1 MDYKKITSQGIAG
14 FNEIFLTFPL
24 ENLKTR
30 QQLKENKQLSLSRIF
45 SNTIKNESLIGLYR
59 GMSINAISNIPR
71 SIFRFSLF
79 EYSKNN
85 YQIIS
90 PFYTNL
96 IAGLNVGIWESIFF
110 SIPVET
116 IRTKFIHNPNLQI
129 KVLLKEEGILGI
141 YRGCS
146 STILRQSLNQG
157 IRFSTYNLLIT
168 MNKDGE
174 GKMNELKKFGYGCFS
189 GFISTLITQPIDVI
203 KTRQQQLKDERKTIR
218 EIFGEL
224 YQNPK
229 LFYKGFWLRATRLSL
244 AQGILFYTYDVC
256 EKLIK

>member
-1 MDYKKITSQGIAG
+1 MDYKKIISQGIAG

-30 QQLKENKQLSLSRIF
+30 QQIKENKNQSLSKILI
-45 SNTIKNESLIGLYR
+45 NTIKNESIFGLYR
-59 GMSINAISNIPR
+59 GMSINLISNIPR

-96 IAGLNVGIWESIFF
+96 IAGLNIGIWESILF

-116 IRTKFIHNPNLQI
+116 IRTKLIHNSNLQI
-129 KVLLKEEGILGI
+129 KMLLKDEGLIGI
-141 YRGCS
+141 YRGFS

-157 IRFSTYNLLIT
+157 LRFSIYHFFIT
-168 MNKDGE
+168 NDK
-174 GKMNELKKFGYGCFS
+174 KINEQKKFLYGCGA
-189 GFISTLITQPIDVI
+189 GFISTIFTQPIDVI
-203 KTRQQQLKDERKTIR
+203 KTRQQQLKYERKTII
-218 EIFGEL
+218 EIFNEL
-224 YQNPK
+224 SHNPL
-229 LFYKGFWLRATRLSL
+229 LFYKGFFLRAIRLSL
-244 AQGILFYTYDVC
+244 AQGVLFYTYDIC
-256 EKLIK
+256 EKNL

>member
-1 MDYKKITSQGIAG
+1 MDYKKIISQGIAG
-14 FNEIFLTFPL
+14 FNEIFITFPL

-30 QQLKENKQLSLSRIF
+30 QQLKENKNLPLSKIF
-45 SNTIKNESLIGLYR
+45 INTLKNESPLGLYR
-59 GMSINAISNIPR
+59 GMSINLFSNVPR

-79 EYSKNN
+79 EYTKNN
-85 YQIIS
+85 FQIIS

-96 IAGLNVGIWESIFF
+96 FAGLNVGIWESVFF

-116 IRTKFIHNPNLQI
+116 IRTKLIHNPKLQI
-129 KVLLKEEGILGI
+129 KGLIKEEGILGI

-157 IRFSTYNLLIT
+157 IRFSTYNFFTSI
-168 MNKDGE
+168 DGE
-174 GKMNELKKFGYGCFS
+174 ITDSKKFLYGCGA

-203 KTRQQQLKDERKTIR
+203 KTRQQQLITERKTIR
-218 EIFGEL
+218 DIFVEL
-224 YQNPK
+224 SQNKK
-229 LFYKGFWLRATRLSL
+229 LFYKGFWLRSVRLSF

-256 EKLIK
+256 ERVLK

>member
-1 MDYKKITSQGIAG
+1 MDYKKIISQGIAG

-30 QQLKENKQLSLSRIF
+30 QQLKENKNLPLSKIF
-45 SNTIKNESLIGLYR
+45 YNTIKNESFFGLYR

-85 YQIIS
+85 YFIIS

-96 IAGLNVGIWESIFF
+96 IAGINVGIWESIIF

-116 IRTKFIHNPNLQI
+116 IRTKFIHNSNLQI
-129 KVLLKEEGILGI
+129 KSLLKEEGIIGI

-157 IRFSTYNLLIT
+157 IRFSTYHFLIT
-168 MNKDGE
+168 NDKHI
-174 GKMNELKKFGYGCFS
+174 NEQKNFFYGCGA
-189 GFISTLITQPIDVI
+189 GFISTIFTQPLDVI
-203 KTRQQQLKDERKTIR
+203 KTRQQQLKGEPKTIK
-218 EIFGEL
+218 EIFVEL
-224 YQNPK
+224 SYNPK
-229 LFYKGFWLRATRLSL
+229 LFYKGFLLRATRLSL
-244 AQGILFYTYDVC
+244 AQGILFYTYDFC
-256 EKLIK
+256 NKIYEKN